1 MEKVIKILRDLA
13 YRIQV
18 SRKDDPEREN
28 AIRLRDRLLAK
39 YGLKLEDI
47 QEVRKTRVLDKLTL
61 DEMLVVRQFFGHH
74 LKIDPGDGAPY
85 NLNCYVIPSK
95 TSVYKRLVEIDL
107 TDDEYSKFWPQVKA
121 LVALWRREAK
131 ALEEKLKEEA
141 NARRAAF
148 KWKFCEKADIL
159 MEAKEGEVPRE
170 PGYGLR
176 DLMAAAAALDDVI
189 FPHHYVGEEQ
199 KRLGAPES
207 DV

>member
-1 MEKVIKILRDLA
+1 MEKIIKILRDLS
-13 YRIQV
+13 YRIEV
-18 SRKDDPEREN
+18 SSPDDPEREN

-47 QEVRKTRVLDKLTL
+47 QEVRKHRVLDKLTL
-61 DEMLVVRQFFGHH
+61 DDMLVVRQFFGRH

-85 NLNCYVIPSK
+85 NFNCYVQPDK
-95 TSVYKRLVEIDL
+95 TSLYKHSIEIDL
-107 TDDEYSKFWPQVKA
+107 TDDEYSKFWPQAKA

-131 ALEEKLKEEA
+131 ALEKKLKEEA
-141 NARRAAF
+141 DAHRRAF

-159 MEAKEGEVPRE
+159 MEAKEGEAPRE

-176 DLMAAAAALDDVI
+176 ELMAAAAALDDVI

>member
-1 MEKVIKILRDLA
+1 MEKVLKILRDLA

-47 QEVRKTRVLDKLTL
+47 QDVRKHRVLDKLTL

-74 LKIDPGDGAPY
+74 LKIDPGDGEPY
-85 NLNCYVIPSK
+85 NFQCYVQPDK
-95 TSVYKRLVEIDL
+95 PSVYKRSIEIDL

-131 ALEEKLKEEA
+131 ALEQKLKEEA
-141 NARRAAF
+141 AARRRAF

-159 MEAKEGEVPRE
+159 MEAKEGEESRS
-170 PGYGLR
+170 PGYDLR

-189 FPHHYVGEEQ
+189 FPHHYVGEE
-199 KRLGAPES
+199 KKAIAGPGS